1 MRMNQN
7 PGTWGD
13 GFPACP
19 NLSSASMSLNLTQGL
34 LFSWLPTPPVKVPD
48 VGPSSGKPGL
58 SCLGSAS
65 RLASLRSAAD
75 GGSAARPLQECKD
88 CLRHLLLLV
97 LLRGGLGGGVGLPT
111 HSRLQESSHPIIQ
124 TQSMAA
130 SPPPRLHPALDAGSC
145 NLRLSFPGTVGQ
157 PHGFN

>member
-1 MRMNQN
+1 MNQN

-19 NLSSASMSLNLTQGL
+19 NLSSASMSLKLTQGR

-65 RLASLRSAAD
+65 RLASFRSGAD

-88 CLRHLLLLV
+88 CLRHTSCFWFCCV
-97 LLRGGLGGGVGLPT
+97 GGWGGIGLPPTAGCRSLPTPSPKLSPWQPPLPLLCT
-111 HSRLQESSHPIIQ
+111 HQW
-124 TQSMAA
+124 M
-130 SPPPRLHPALDAGSC
+130 PRAG
-145 NLRLSFPGTVGQ
+145 T
-157 PHGFN
+157 